1 MLIKL
6 NLLSPECHLYRLQI
20 DYSHHS
26 LLSFELSACSLL
38 FEILNIGLNSSQSL
52 LFSMALRTPLGVAS
66 QYLVEH
72 EAHSTIGSSYPTLLG
87 WPDTREWIT
96 QRPNVESNRTDLVKK
111 KNQ

>member
-1 MLIKL
+1 
-6 NLLSPECHLYRLQI
+6 
-20 DYSHHS
+20 
-26 LLSFELSACSLL
+26 
-38 FEILNIGLNSSQSL
+38 
-52 LFSMALRTPLGVAS
+52 MALRTPLGVAG

-111 KNQ
+111 KSMKQLLMIFNCTHRSVPYPLFIREASSGNRWEQTLRLTARVHGERV